1 MATSEATPKTIAQVE
16 PQSPPEVPGNK
27 EKEKTMTD
35 SNFERLEQ
43 LIVNQI
49 EKLENTINKLDE
61 KFDKINDRVGNLET
75 EVAKGFAKV
84 EGEIKRIDEK
94 IDGRDKRLEN
104 AEKISYTTLTA
115 LLLAVVGGIVKFI
128 FGN

>member
-1 MATSEATPKTIAQVE
+1 MATSEAAPKAITQVE
-16 PQSPPEVPGNK
+16 TQSPPDLPQTK
-27 EKEKTMTD
+27 EKEKTMID

-43 LIVNQI
+43 LILNLTNDIGNIQNDI
-49 EKLENTINKLDE
+49 KDLD
-61 KFDKINDRVGNLET
+61 KKV
-75 EVAKGFAKV
+75 EVGFAKV

-115 LLLAVVGGIVKFI
+115 LLLAVFGGIAKFI
-128 FGN
+128 FSN